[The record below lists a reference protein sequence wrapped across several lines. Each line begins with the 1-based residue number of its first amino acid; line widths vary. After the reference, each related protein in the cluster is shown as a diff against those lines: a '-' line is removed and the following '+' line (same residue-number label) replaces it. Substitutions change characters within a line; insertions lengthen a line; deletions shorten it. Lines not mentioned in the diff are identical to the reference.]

1 MARRPVL
8 SVFIVALAVR
18 VITATVITV
27 MWGGTLFLDD
37 VGYSRLAELAANG
50 AIDDP
55 YDDFLYERTA
65 TLLVPIV
72 GMYWLFGPIE
82 LFGQL
87 YVALLGAA
95 TAALTA
101 RLALEI
107 VDRRWALLAGL
118 IVAALPSQVLW
129 SSLILKDAAVWA
141 VLSALALVVAVA
153 ARSGGRRLALMG
165 ATAAVL
171 LVLLG
176 FLRLHTLQVACVA
189 ILLAVLVYP
198 RPRPLVR
205 LSGAIVLLAC
215 IPLVF
220 GMGLAGGS
228 FVADSRDPGA
238 QRALNAAEAE
248 SAVVPA
254 PAEAPAPADAP
265 VPTPAGPAG
274 PTPAGPPVPAPA
286 DPSALPQE
294 DGQKGASGPGT
305 SPDEPSGALRSVRYL
320 PTGMT
325 VVALRPWP
333 WESSSTSLGMRFAR
347 AEALI
352 WYPLLLLALVG
363 IAAIGRHRRTLAFPV
378 IAGGAILVMYGL
390 TEGNLGTA
398 YRHRGE
404 FVWVV
409 ALLAAL
415 GAERIAAWR
424 RERRG
429 PVDRGDQGY
438 PRGLARI
445 PA

>member
-72 GMYWLFGPIE
+72 GMYRLFGPIE

-198 RPRPLVR
+198 RSRPLVR

-215 IPLVF
+215 VPLVF

-248 SAVVPA
+248 SAVLPA
-254 PAEAPAPADAP
+254 PAEA
-265 VPTPAGPAG
+265 
-274 PTPAGPPVPAPA
+274 PAGPPVPAPA
-286 DPSALPQE
+286 DPSADPPALPQE
-294 DGQKGASGPGT
+294 DGQKGASGSGT

-333 WESSSTSLGMRFAR
+333 WESSSTSLGVRFAR

-424 RERRG
+424 RERGG
-429 PVDRGDQGY
+429 PVDRGDQDVLVG
-438 PRGLARI
+438 
-445 PA
+445 